1 MMKKIK
7 IHFYLYKKPKSN
19 ENERKFLWKIFV
31 RDFHENLFPFLH
43 HFWLMDI
50 IAGMPDM
57 QKVENSLSKARRMM
71 AMDQFAKRT
80 KELFIL
86 SFKENGSRNDWI
98 FKSSDW
104 SNQHL

>member
-1 MMKKIK
+1 
-7 IHFYLYKKPKSN
+7 
-19 ENERKFLWKIFV
+19 
-31 RDFHENLFPFLH
+31 
-43 HFWLMDI
+43 MDI

-86 SFKENGSRNDWI
+86 SFKENGNRNDWI
-98 FKSSDW
+98 FLSLLIGRISTYKKDDEMTW
-104 SNQHL
+104 SRIIWRQALNLWIQTREVDNPMTGKDEPKKGFGLT